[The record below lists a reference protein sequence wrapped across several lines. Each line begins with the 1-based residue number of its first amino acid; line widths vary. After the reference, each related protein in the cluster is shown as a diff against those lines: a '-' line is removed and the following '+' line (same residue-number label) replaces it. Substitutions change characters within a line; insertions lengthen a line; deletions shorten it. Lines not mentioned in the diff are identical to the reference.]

1 MPTRCYSTRLRVV
14 EVQTLR
20 LIEVMQAEH
29 FAAGPPSSNSP
40 PSALCSWPTCSH
52 SMRVVAVE
60 ARTLA
65 VRESEREAARML
77 QAEFKQ
83 GLAPKGPCER
93 ARARELALAV

>member
-1 MPTRCYSTRLRVV
+1 
-14 EVQTLR
+14 
-20 LIEVMQAEH
+20 
-29 FAAGPPSSNSP
+29 
-40 PSALCSWPTCSH
+40 
-52 SMRVVAVE
+52 MRVVAVE